1 MSSSPTRAE
10 QAQRWYLNDRPID
23 SVDSDRLG
31 SVSVANTIVKAIESL
46 DPPCMIGLLGGFGS
60 GKSSVTRLA
69 SSIVDS
75 SRFDP
80 VTVSADKHSG
90 SERARNLVHAVASKL
105 VSSSRIKRAD
115 VDEILRPLRQATQRA
130 VPDPSDTAW
139 ARMRSGRY
147 SMKKWFKSMLPPFLI
162 AAVLAVFGVLAT
174 GIVAQFGFGAAGLVV
189 VGWPVSQLFSDWAA
203 AVRGLNTAATHTD
216 QMPRAEAADEIEEV
230 FGNLVEL
237 HKKKKKGRRLVI
249 FVDDIDR
256 LSKDDLLDALRS
268 LRSLQSVPRGSE
280 PMFVISCDE
289 AILHSAVKGSL
300 LHPAT
305 ASDEGVSADAI
316 STLDANREPVPD
328 QGGADGVRAARH
340 DDFESGHD
348 HPALA
353 FVDKLLTVRVHMPP
367 TMGGD
372 MRRFAERVI
381 DSEHPLRKE
390 LGDETLVRI
399 VRILIHNAVTEPR
412 SVIRL
417 LNRFVAAYLLAQERE
432 RDASVAPGNAT
443 DHVDVLAQL
452 CVLLD
457 EYPRFHEEI
466 ASNPV
471 LLHASHKVALRNA
484 TLQESDQDAL
494 RISTEFNDD
503 SPFEFGRQSLRRY
516 LSGTANRVVLPI
528 DIGPLVYFTDTP
540 GGRMLGAQLRSEITS
555 GVESGDHFDLAGIL
569 DRVPADKIVDAA
581 GEIEQ
586 QLHDASP
593 VDAST
598 LITAV
603 APNLSRLE
611 DSAETV
617 ADACADLLDRAPEVS
632 IPAPLLTEI
641 ISHTVVARDAM
652 LCDRLVR
659 PDGDTDDTNSRMVHA
674 AEYLAGHPRIRRLV
688 VPAIIEWVE
697 GLPSEGSWG
706 LAQTW
711 LGVGEALDRDDYESL
726 RGLIANSLIHS
737 VRSEAG
743 FSSDDADRLVRLA
756 ETCIKG
762 KASASPR
769 PATLVDEGP
778 NTRSA
783 FVRLWDITA
792 PKGIAGH
799 ARISSEAAVDADIDP
814 AVRQLAIRQTA
825 AWVAT
830 WDDTDWGTETNE
842 TPDAIVA
849 NLATAAEDPRTL
861 PAIAAA
867 LPDLAVGLGPTAA
880 PLLSQATETA
890 IELTDADRSTADSV
904 ASAILKAVAVTV
916 GTEHE
921 GEFDQYA
928 IRLFDAID
936 SDNDPSHPA
945 VQLAIRLIAE
955 ATRTEPGKT
964 ILGRQVRQWSNS
976 LRGGGSQDNRARL
989 DALRRAFETDP
1000 AIVSQHAQAQTI
1012 LDHTTQQLD
1021 GGDLSPERFQTLT
1034 GFPWPDEQVE
1044 PALSVIDRH
1053 WDSLPEG
1060 ADIEALEIVPRAGDE
1075 FGKLQAFH
1083 NRIAKIVLADP
1094 HGAVA
1099 RIGAGETERMN
1110 LRTRALVFGSAVGN
1124 HDAVTSEWAKQ
1135 SVDAAAEVIVDIA
1148 ANADAVTRLL
1158 RALPDERAG
1167 GAAVLGLMVS
1177 TADVPEAAV
1186 KAVSAFWTQAD
1197 MSQAA
1202 QAAVEALADTGPQ
1215 ASSALRVI
1223 ISARE
1228 NNADVDTGQ
1237 LQERADSL
1245 LPEATTELAALFG
1258 RSLNGIRQRSDL
1270 KTTLNGLR
1278 EDDSTAAIAGAFD
1291 AGRSA

>member
-1 MSSSPTRAE
+1 MNSSPTRPE

-31 SVSVANTIVKAIESL
+31 SVSVAHTIVRAIESL

-69 SSIVDS
+69 SSMVDG

-90 SERARNLVHAVASKL
+90 SERARNLVHAIASEL
-105 VSSSRIKRAD
+105 VSSSRINRAD

-130 VPDPSDTAW
+130 APDPSDTAW

-147 SMKKWFKSMLPPFLI
+147 SMKKWIKSMLPPLFI
-162 AAVLAVFGVLAT
+162 AAVLSGLGILAT
-174 GIVAQFGFGAAGLVV
+174 GIVSQFGFGAAGLIL
-189 VGWPVSQLFSDWAA
+189 VGWPISQLFSDWAA
-203 AVRGLNTAATHTD
+203 AVRGLNAAATHTD

-230 FGNLVEL
+230 FGNLVEH

-268 LRSLQSVPRGSE
+268 LRSLQSVPRGAE

-289 AILHSAVKGSL
+289 AILHSAVKRSL
-300 LHPAT
+300 RHPAT
-305 ASDEGVSADAI
+305 ASEEGVSADAI

-328 QGGADGVRAARH
+328 PGAADGVRAARH
-340 DDFESGHD
+340 DDFKSGHD

-381 DSEHPLRKE
+381 HREHPLRKE
-390 LGDETLVRI
+390 LSDEALERI
-399 VRILIHNAVTEPR
+399 VRILIHNAVNEPR

-417 LNRFVAAYLLAQERE
+417 INRFIAAYLLAQERE
-432 RDASVAPGNAT
+432 RDQRVAPGNAT

-484 TLQESDQDAL
+484 ILQESDQDAL
-494 RISTEFNDD
+494 RRSTEFNDEP
-503 SPFEFGRQSLRRY
+503 PFEFGRLSLRRY

-540 GGRMLGAQLRSEITS
+540 GGRMLGAQLRREITS
-555 GVESGDHFDLAGIL
+555 GVESGDHLDLSGIL
-569 DRVPADKIVDAA
+569 DRVPADRIVDAA

-586 QLHDASP
+586 KLHDASP

-598 LITAV
+598 YIAAV
-603 APNLSRLE
+603 APNLRRLE

-652 LCDRLVR
+652 LCERLVR
-659 PDGDTDDTNSRMVHA
+659 GDGDTDHTNSRMVHA

-688 VPAIIEWVE
+688 ELAISKWVE
-697 GLPSEGSWG
+697 GLRREGSWS
-706 LAQTW
+706 LARTW

-726 RGLIANSLIHS
+726 RGLIATSLVHS
-737 VRSEAG
+737 VRSERG
-743 FSSDDADRLVRLA
+743 FSADDADHLVRLA
-756 ETCIKG
+756 ETSVQG
-762 KASASPR
+762 GTSASPH
-769 PATLVDEGP
+769 PTGLVDEGT

-792 PKGIAGH
+792 PKGVAGH
-799 ARISSEAAVDADIDP
+799 ARISSEAAADAAIDP
-814 AVRQLAIRQTA
+814 SVRQLAIRQTA
-825 AWVAT
+825 AWVTA
-830 WDDTDWGTETNE
+830 WDDTDWGSETNE
-842 TPDAIVA
+842 TPDAIVG
-849 NLATAAEDPRTL
+849 NLAAAAEDPRTL
-861 PAIAAA
+861 PAIADV
-867 LPDLAVGLGPTAA
+867 LPGLAVGLGPKAA
-880 PLLSQATETA
+880 PLLSQATEGA
-890 IELTDADRSTADSV
+890 IELTDADSATADSV
-904 ASAILKAVAVTV
+904 ASAIVEAVAVTH

-921 GEFDQYA
+921 GEFNQHV

-936 SDNDPSHPA
+936 RDNDPSHPA

-955 ATRTEPGKT
+955 AARTEPGKT
-964 ILGRQVRQWSNS
+964 ILGQQVQQWSNS
-976 LRGGGSQDNRARL
+976 LIGSRSADNRARL
-989 DALRRAFETDP
+989 DAIRTVSEADP
-1000 AIVSQHAQAQTI
+1000 VIVSQNGQARTVLEQ
-1012 LDHTTQQLD
+1012 TTQHID
-1021 GGDLSPERFQTLT
+1021 GGAPSPERFQTLT
-1034 GFPWPDEQVE
+1034 CFPWADEHVE

-1060 ADIEALEIVPRAGDE
+1060 ADIKALEIVPRAGDE
-1075 FGKLQAFH
+1075 FDKLQAFH
-1083 NRIAKIVLADP
+1083 NRIAKIVMADP
-1094 HGAVA
+1094 RGAAA
-1099 RIGAGETERMN
+1099 RI
-1110 LRTRALVFGSAVGN
+1110 S
-1124 HDAVTSEWAKQ
+1124 
-1135 SVDAAAEVIVDIA
+1135 
-1148 ANADAVTRLL
+1148 
-1158 RALPDERAG
+1158 AG
-1167 GAAVLGLMVS
+1167 GNRTDGCACPRAR
-1177 TADVPEAAV
+1177 
-1186 KAVSAFWTQAD
+1186 
-1197 MSQAA
+1197 
-1202 QAAVEALADTGPQ
+1202 
-1215 ASSALRVI
+1215 LRF
-1223 ISARE
+1223 R
-1228 NNADVDTGQ
+1228 
-1237 LQERADSL
+1237 RWK
-1245 LPEATTELAALFG
+1245 P
-1258 RSLNGIRQRSDL
+1258 
-1270 KTTLNGLR
+1270 
-1278 EDDSTAAIAGAFD
+1278 
-1291 AGRSA
+1291 